1 MMGIKY
7 DEQKVLELLQEDDTR
22 REGFSMAVEHYSS
35 QLYWQIRRLVLSH
48 DDAQDIL
55 QETFLSAWNNIC
67 YFRAEARLSTW
78 LYRIAMNLCLNFLKK
93 DQNRMASLEEEAVQK
108 KLEDLSSDVLY
119 DGDGIDRAL
128 QKALLELPPKQ
139 RMVFNMRYYEN
150 LSYDDISN
158 IMGTTV
164 GALKA
169 DYHHA
174 VKKIKKSVEDSM
186 L

>member
-1 MMGIKY
+1 MMETKY
-7 DEQKVLELLQEDDTR
+7 DEQKVLDLLQEDDTR
-22 REGFSMAVEHYSS
+22 REGFSMVVEHYST
-35 QLYWQIRRLVLSH
+35 QLYWQIRRLVLDH
-48 DDAQDIL
+48 DDAKDIL

-78 LYRIAMNLCLNFLKK
+78 LYRIAMNFCLNFLKK
-93 DQNRMASLEEEAVQK
+93 DQNRMVSMEDESVK
-108 KLEDLSSDVLY
+108 SKLEDLSSDALY
-119 DGDGIDRAL
+119 DGDGIDMAL

-150 LSYDDISN
+150 MSYDDMSN

-174 VKKIKKSVEDSM
+174 VKKIKKAVEESM